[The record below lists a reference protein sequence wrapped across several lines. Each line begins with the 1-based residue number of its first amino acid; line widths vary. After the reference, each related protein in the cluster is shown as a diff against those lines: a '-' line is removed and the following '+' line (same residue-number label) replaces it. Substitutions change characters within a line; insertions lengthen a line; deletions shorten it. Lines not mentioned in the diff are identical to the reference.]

1 MKNFEIPAN
10 EINALDGT
18 LEDYYEG
25 EDDMCDEDD
34 SDIFPATFKITKTV
48 LLAYFKSKG
57 VDPANVKVF
66 NSEGDGDDKIN
77 PKLCELMC
85 AQWGFG
91 DDDNGEDIERPFNS
105 KSEDLY
111 FEYGWSANYS
121 RFYELTI
128 NNKPAIL
135 IDGSDG
141 TSCSMFSWIEVLM
154 VA

>member
-1 MKNFEIPAN
+1 LKNFEIPAN
-10 EINALDGT
+10 EINALEGT

-25 EDDMCDEDD
+25 EDMSDGEDD
-34 SDIFPATFKITKTV
+34 SDIFPATFKITKIA
-48 LLAYFKSKG
+48 LMAYFKSKG
-57 VDPANVKVF
+57 VDPANVKIF
-66 NSEGDGDDKIN
+66 NSEADSDSKIT
-77 PKLCELMC
+77 PKLSELMC

-91 DDDNGEDIERPFNS
+91 DDDNRVD
-105 KSEDLY
+105 SEDLY

-141 TSCSMFSWIEVLM
+141 TSSSMFSWIEVLM

>member
-10 EINALDGT
+10 EINAIAGT
-18 LEDYYEG
+18 LNDYYTGDGDEG
-25 EDDMCDEDD
+25 DACE
-34 SDIFPATFKITKTV
+34 IFPATFEITKTV

-66 NSEGDGDDKIN
+66 NSEGDSDDAKF
-77 PKLCELMC
+77 PKLGELITN
-85 AQWGFG
+85 QYGFG
-91 DDDNGEDIERPFNS
+91 EDENGEDLPAPFDS

-141 TSCSMFSWIEVLM
+141 TSCSNFSWIEVLM